1 MFKLDLL
8 EENRESNFL
17 VLHSCLKSLAIKILP
32 PPLSHRSHLET
43 VAMNH
48 GPPSVHT
55 RTRM

>member
-17 VLHSCLKSLAIKILP
+17 VLHFCLKSLAIKILP
-32 PPLSHRSHLET
+32 PPLSHLET